1 MEIIIMEIFKR
12 ILKYTKSYRLLMSI
26 SIFFSIIYVVLNSA
40 SIWLI
45 GTMLGNI
52 MNPTTKIIENPVS
65 INDYFNHFIQK
76 LIGSGTPIEQ
86 LKVLCILLTSIFIIK
101 NTLFYISNT
110 IISYIQNKVITKIR
124 IKLFKHISTL
134 SLSFFNNTKTA
145 ELNSILIRDIGNM
158 RIAFSQSLQKIIVE
172 PMSIISFI
180 LLLLIINIKFSL
192 LVITIIPISGFF
204 SYKIGQSIRRKSKRS
219 SIQIASVMN
228 IIKETLSNIKI
239 VKIFN
244 TEKKENEKFRNE
256 INKYFNL
263 IFRQA
268 KLSNLLTPINE
279 SIGLLV
285 GILIIW
291 FGGLNVLENQSMSS
305 EDFIKFIL
313 LLFAMMQP
321 IRKLANV
328 NALFQNGI
336 AAAERAFNVFDTKD
350 IIEENEKAIKIN
362 EFKSSIIFD
371 DVSFKYQNNSD
382 NILNE
387 INTKIKKGQT
397 VAIVGKSG
405 AGKSTFSELIPRLYD
420 VQKGKV
426 LIDDINIKNY
436 TLKSLRNMIGIVTQ
450 NAILFNDTIKNNI
463 SYGSIEVS
471 EKEILK
477 AIDSANLNDLINKLP
492 EGLNTIIGENGVKL
506 SGGEK
511 QRLSIAR
518 AIIKNPEILILDEA
532 TASLDSESEKK
543 VHKAIDNI
551 IKDRTV
557 IIIAHRLSTIINAD
571 KIIVIDQGEIV
582 EEGTHKELLESNKKY
597 KKLYELQFNDNK

>member
-1 MEIIIMEIFKR
+1 MEIFKR
-12 ILKYTKSYRLLMSI
+12 ILKYTKSYRLLISI
-26 SIFFSIIYVVLNSA
+26 SIFFSIIYVGLNSA

-45 GTMLGNI
+45 GTMLGSI

-65 INDYFNHFIQK
+65 INDYFNYFIQK
-76 LIGSGTPIEQ
+76 LIGGGTPIEQ
-86 LKVLCILLTSIFIIK
+86 LKMLCILLTSIFIIK
-101 NTLFYISNT
+101 NILFYISNT
-110 IISYIQNKVITKIR
+110 IISYIQNKVIAKIR

-158 RIAFSQSLQKIIVE
+158 RIAFSQSLQKLIVE

-180 LLLLIINIKFSL
+180 LLLLIINVKFSL

-219 SIQIASVMN
+219 SIQIARIMN

-244 TEKKENEKFRNE
+244 TEKKENKKFKYE

-336 AAAERAFNVFDTKD
+336 AAAERAFNIFDTQN
-350 IIEENEKAIKIN
+350 IIKESEAAIKIN
-362 EFKSSIIFD
+362 DFKSSIIFD
-371 DVSFKYQNNSD
+371 NVSFKYQNDSD
-382 NILNE
+382 NILNQ
-387 INTKIKKGQT
+387 INTKINKGQT
-397 VAIVGKSG
+397 IAIVGKSG

-420 VQKGKV
+420 VQKGEV
-426 LIDDINIKNY
+426 LIDGINIKNY
-436 TLKSLRNMIGIVTQ
+436 TLKSLRSMIGIVTQ
-450 NAILFNDTIKNNI
+450 NAILFNDTIKHNI
-463 SYGSIEVS
+463 SYGSIQLS
-471 EKEILK
+471 EEKIVK

-597 KKLYELQFNDNK
+597 KKLYELQFNDDK